1 MFIVNSVAVARPGLG
16 FESQKVLT
24 EGLKLQTICVEQLTQ
39 GDGQILLLRETLAQ
53 CPSVVFCLE
62 RAQQVFDKVCK
73 SDKTCTSVCACVCVS
88 PDQRVAACALG
99 TVIQHVLQRQGEGQ
113 ALSVRDVEV
122 CDVVEVV
129 HTHKHLL
136 LRRICYVVLL

>member
-1 MFIVNSVAVARPGLG
+1 MH
-16 FESQKVLT
+16 K
-24 EGLKLQTICVEQLTQ
+24 CVF
-39 GDGQILLLRETLAQ
+39 
-53 CPSVVFCLE
+53 V
-62 RAQQVFDKVCK
+62 
-73 SDKTCTSVCACVCVS
+73 CVCVS

-136 LRRICYVVLL
+136 FRRICYVVLL